1 MIQALQITPEVLT
14 SNTDNINFDTVD
26 IRTRTANCCGWL
38 QYMPGGSD
46 FTIIGGGRFLITF
59 NANVT
64 SASTGQIALALKS
77 STGTDVEG
85 TEVDTQVTTANTYRN
100 VAFSKIIEI
109 CPRVNTTIAV
119 GSLSAVGGVTPAVAT
134 QIPTIKPVFFLPPFF
149 TAAFVSSGM
158 SLPHS

>member
-26 IRTRTANCCGWL
+26 LRSRTANCCGWL
-38 QYMPGGSD
+38 QYTPGGSD
-46 FTIIGGGRFLITF
+46 FTLIGGGTFEISF

-64 SASTGQIALALKS
+64 SATTGQVALALKTA
-77 STGTDVEG
+77 TGTDVEG

-100 VAFSKIIEI
+100 VAFTKIIRV

-119 GSLSAVGGVTPAVAT
+119 GSLPAIGGITPQVAT
-134 QIPTIKPVFFLPPFF
+134 QIPTIKDANLIIRKI
-149 TAAFVSSGM
+149 A
-158 SLPHS
+158 